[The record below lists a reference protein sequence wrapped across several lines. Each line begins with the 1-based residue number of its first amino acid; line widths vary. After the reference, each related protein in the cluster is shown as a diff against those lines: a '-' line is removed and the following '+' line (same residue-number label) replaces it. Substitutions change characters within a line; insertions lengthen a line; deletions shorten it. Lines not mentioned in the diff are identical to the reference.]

1 MLRRHYPILIP
12 LLLMAG
18 CAAGGGAEKQEAAQ
32 EAVNALQ
39 SVDSAISIG
48 TNVTG
53 YGQLLI
59 PAKTEVDQY
68 IALDSN
74 SELADSLQQ
83 ALTGHRLAFEWW
95 QCNLAKSDE
104 GSSVVLAYEA
114 QQECREELLP
124 NLYALDPEF
133 ERIVNEAVEAVEE
146 RSGKPVAQKSSAL
159 DPDAVLKLIWQK
171 TSADTEKAAELLA
184 K

>member
-1 MLRRHYPILIP
+1 MLQRQYPILIP

-18 CAAGGGAEKQEAAQ
+18 CSMGGGVEKQEAAQ

-39 SVDSAISIG
+39 SVDSAISVG
-48 TNVTG
+48 TNITG
-53 YGQLLI
+53 YGELLI

-74 SELADSLQQ
+74 SELAENLQQ
-83 ALTGHRLAFEWW
+83 TLTGHRLALEWW

-104 GSSVVLAYEA
+104 GSSVVLDYDA
-114 QQECREELLP
+114 QRNCREELLP
-124 NLYALDPEF
+124 ILYALDPEF

-171 TSADTEKAAELLA
+171 TSADTEKTAELLT